1 MAKLGYRMTDEERGL
16 VFENIINEEYC
27 KFVASHPELEGI
39 GKPDKKEYHI
49 DRLEQNNLEPFSP
62 SFPRWEASRYGWAM
76 EIKGRGRFLGFL
88 PSSRTYLSIDHPKSE
103 TVYASFPS
111 DLRYNFDNIEANLSR
126 MGLEAGL
133 EPLADS
139 ISRRLLE
146 EGVVENISLK
156 KPRIKAKA
164 H

>member
-1 MAKLGYRMTDEERGL
+1 MKE
-16 VFENIINEEYC
+16 V
-27 KFVASHPELEGI
+27 
-39 GKPDKKEYHI
+39 GKPDKKEYHL

-62 SFPRWEASRYGWAM
+62 SFPRWEASRYGWAI
-76 EIKGRGRFLGFL
+76 EIKGPGKFLGFL
-88 PSSRTYLSIDHPKSE
+88 PGNRTYLSIDHPKSE
-103 TVYASFPS
+103 MVYASFPS
-111 DLRYNFDNIEANLSR
+111 DLRYNFKNIEAKLSR
-126 MGLEAGL
+126 RGLEAGL

-146 EGVVENISLK
+146 EGIVENVGLK